1 MSEAAAGPGALPLE
15 SEARRRGAPG
25 GGAPAPAASSGSL
38 LTRLTAIATLG
49 GFLFGYDT
57 AVISGAISALDA
69 NFIAPRHLDE
79 IAASSLS
86 GWMISC
92 ALLGCVIGAS
102 GAGWAATRLG
112 RRGGLMLAAALFLV
126 SAVGTAYPEI
136 GFSHPGGLGA
146 AALTPFVIY
155 RILCGVA
162 IGIASMLSPLYIA
175 EIAPSAVRGR
185 LVSFNQLSIVVGILI
200 AFVANYGIAAMGDTS
215 WLHSVGWRLMLGSE
229 AVPALLFLVLLI
241 GVPDTPRWYVQRGQ
255 VEKARDVLFRLEP
268 RTAETTLRDMQLTR
282 PERTSPLF
290 SYGRTVVIAGITLSV
305 FQQAVGINAVLYY
318 APLIF
323 KNLGA
328 STDNALL
335 QTVVVGLA
343 NLIFTFVAI
352 ATVDKVG
359 RRSLLIAG
367 GAVMAV
373 AMFALG
379 TLFAQQAVG
388 LWALVAVVVYIAGF
402 AFSWGP
408 VTWVLLSEMFP
419 GGIKARAMAIAVA
432 AQWIANF
439 VVTWSFKVIDGNS
452 TLNDLFHHGFAY
464 WMYAGL
470 SVLAAAFVWK
480 WVPETTGKSLEA
492 IEALWKPAGG
502 RG

>member
-1 MSEAAAGPGALPLE
+1 MSDAALGPRALPLVPPDPTT
-15 SEARRRGAPG
+15 R
-25 GGAPAPAASSGSL
+25 L
-38 LTRLTAIATLG
+38 LARLTAIATLG

-57 AVISGAISALDA
+57 AVISGAITALDA
-69 NFIAPRHLDE
+69 NFITPRHLDE

-92 ALLGCVIGAS
+92 ALLGCVIGAAC
-102 GAGWAATRLG
+102 AGWAATRLG
-112 RRGGLMLAAALFLV
+112 RRGGLILAAGLFLV
-126 SAVGTAYPEI
+126 SAIGTAFPEI
-136 GFSHPGGLGA
+136 GMGHPGAMGPG
-146 AALTPFVIY
+146 ALTPFVIY
-155 RILCGVA
+155 RILCGIA

-185 LVSFNQLSIVVGILI
+185 LVSFNQLSIVVGILVAFFANFVI
-200 AFVANYGIAAMGDTS
+200 ARLGDAA
-215 WLHSVGWRLMLGSE
+215 WLNDIGWRMMLGSE
-229 AVPALLFLVLLI
+229 AIPALLFLLLLI
-241 GVPDTPRWYVQRGQ
+241 GVPDTPRWYMMRGHID
-255 VEKARDVLFRLEP
+255 KARDVLRRLEP
-268 RTAETTLRDMQLTR
+268 RTAEATLRDMQETR
-282 PERTSPLF
+282 TERAEPLF
-290 SYGRTVVIAGITLSV
+290 AYGATVVVVGITLSV

-359 RRSLLIAG
+359 RRALLIAG
-367 GAVMAV
+367 GGVMAV

-388 LWALVAVVVYIAGF
+388 LWALLAVVVYIAGF

-419 GGIKARAMAIAVA
+419 NGVKAHAMAIAVA

-439 VVTWSFKVIDGNS
+439 IVTWSFKVMDGNS
-452 TLNDLFHHGFAY
+452 TLNNLFHHGFAY
-464 WMYAGL
+464 WVYAAL
-470 SVLAAAFVWK
+470 SVAAAGFVWQ

-492 IEALWKPAGG
+492 IEALWKPGA
-502 RG
+502 RAR

>member
-1 MSEAAAGPGALPLE
+1 MSGATGRQGTLPQD
-15 SEARRRGAPG
+15 SQSG
-25 GGAPAPAASSGSL
+25 SSSL

-69 NFIAPRHLDE
+69 NFITPRHLDE

-92 ALLGCVIGAS
+92 ALLGCVLGAAI
-102 GAGWAATRLG
+102 AGWAATRLG
-112 RRGGLMLAAALFLV
+112 RRGGLMVAAALFLV

-136 GFSHPGGLGA
+136 GFASPGGMGV
-146 AALTPFVIY
+146 AALTLFVIY
-155 RILCGVA
+155 RILCGIA

-175 EIAPSAVRGR
+175 EIAPAAVRGR

-200 AFVANYGIAAMGDTS
+200 AFVANFGIAAMGDTA
-215 WLHSVGWRLMLGSE
+215 WLHRVGWRLMLGSE
-229 AVPALLFLVLLI
+229 AIPALLFLLLLI
-241 GVPDTPRWYVQRGQ
+241 GVPDTPRWYVLRGLT
-255 VEKARDVLFRLEP
+255 EKARAVLLRLEP
-268 RTAETTLRDMQLTR
+268 RTADATLRDMQATR
-282 PERTSPLF
+282 PDQSAPLF
-290 SYGRTVVIAGITLSV
+290 SHGAAVVIVGLILSV

-352 ATVDKVG
+352 ATVDKLG
-359 RRSLLIAG
+359 RRTLLIAG
-367 GAVMAV
+367 AAVMAV
-373 AMFALG
+373 AMFTLG

-388 LWALVAVVVYIAGF
+388 LWALVAVVLYIAGF

-419 GGIKARAMAIAVA
+419 AAIKARAMAIAVA

-452 TLNDLFHHGFAY
+452 TLNDSFHHGFAY
-464 WMYAGL
+464 WMYAAL
-470 SVLAAAFVWK
+470 SVLAAVFVWK
-480 WVPETTGKSLEA
+480 WVPETAGKSLEA
-492 IEALWKPAGG
+492 IEALWKPAARQG
-502 RG
+502 

>member
-1 MSEAAAGPGALPLE
+1 MG
-15 SEARRRGAPG
+15 
-25 GGAPAPAASSGSL
+25 
-38 LTRLTAIATLG
+38 RLTAIATLG

-69 NFIAPRHLDE
+69 NFITPRHLDE

-86 GWMISC
+86 GWMVSC
-92 ALLGCVIGAS
+92 ALLGCVVGAAA
-102 GAGWAATRLG
+102 AGWAATRLG
-112 RRGGLMLAAALFLV
+112 RRGGLIVAAALFLV
-126 SAVGTAYPEI
+126 SAIGTAFPEI
-136 GFSHPGGLGA
+136 GLGHPGSMGPG
-146 AALTPFVIY
+146 ALTPFVVY

-185 LVSFNQLSIVVGILI
+185 LVSFNQLSIVVGILV
-200 AFVANYGIAAMGDTS
+200 AFFANYVIVRLGDAA
-215 WLHSVGWRLMLGSE
+215 WLNHTGWRMMLGSE
-229 AVPALLFLVLLI
+229 AVPALLFLILLV
-241 GVPDTPRWYVQRGQ
+241 GVPDTPRWYVLRGKTD
-255 VEKARDVLFRLEP
+255 KARAVLLRLEP
-268 RTAETTLRDMQLTR
+268 RTAEATLRDMQDTR
-282 PERTSPLF
+282 PDQSAPLF
-290 SYGRTVVIAGITLSV
+290 SRGAAVVFAGIMLSI

-335 QTVVVGLA
+335 QTVIVGLA

-352 ATVDKVG
+352 ATVDKLG
-359 RRSLLIAG
+359 RKTLLIAG

-388 LWALVAVVVYIAGF
+388 LWALVAVVLYIAGF

-419 GGIKARAMAIAVA
+419 GAIKARAMAIAVA

-439 VVTWSFKVIDGNS
+439 VVTWSFKVIDENS
-452 TLNDLFHHGFAY
+452 TLNDWFHHGFAY
-464 WMYAGL
+464 WVYAAL
-470 SVLAAAFVWK
+470 SVLAALFVWK
-480 WVPETTGKSLEA
+480 FVPETAGKSLEA
-492 IEALWKPAGG
+492 IESLWKPGTRRAV
-502 RG
+502 